1 MPCEYLYRSQFAN
14 CHAYTKCKHLRF
26 AALSH
31 SLCGSLN
38 RSDIDAYCNLICS
51 GMHCFCS
58 FLVRPFSC
66 VADLRALPSASR
78 FFFFSLIYFIF
89 ALCEASLQHKFVR
102 HFLSSPILPNS
113 QAAAR
118 SSERK
123 ENHQLQVIH
132 MLVSNAYA
140 PIYTHSSPN
149 RLARSQNGLTVFP
162 KLKVNKIIC

>member
-1 MPCEYLYRSQFAN
+1 MRCMCAVREEQMPCEYLYRSQFAN

-78 FFFFSLIYFIF
+78 FFFFSLIYFICAMRSESAAQICAAFSFKPYF
-89 ALCEASLQHKFVR
+89 AKQSSRGSVEWKKRKSPAPSHPHASEQCIR
-102 HFLSSPILPNS
+102 TD
-113 QAAAR
+113 
-118 SSERK
+118 
-123 ENHQLQVIH
+123 IH
-132 MLVSNAYA
+132 TLE
-140 PIYTHSSPN
+140 
-149 RLARSQNGLTVFP
+149 P
-162 KLKVNKIIC
+162 K